1 MTTMRI
7 TSNYG
12 FIDTTLFYIGWSHSQ
27 SKDEEQFGFSI
38 GNLYVGVYNNKWCGG
53 MLNQYGVLED

>member
-12 FIDTTLFYIGWSHSQ
+12 FIHNSLFYIGWSHSQ

-38 GNLYVGVYNNKWCGG
+38 GNYYVGVYNHKWFGG
-53 MLNQYGVLED
+53 ILNEYGVLEN

>member
-1 MTTMRI
+1 MITMRV
-7 TSNYG
+7 TSDYG

-38 GNLYVGVYNNKWCGG
+38 GNLYVGVYNHKWFVAI
-53 MLNQYGVLED
+53 LNEYGVLEN

>member
-1 MTTMRI
+1 MITMRL

-12 FIDTTLFYIGWSHSQ
+12 FIDTTLFYVGWSHSQ

-38 GNLYVGVYNNKWCGG
+38 GNYYVGVYNHKWFGG
-53 MLNQYGVLED
+53 ILNEYGVLEN